1 MLDTP
6 CFEVVWRVL
15 AIHSIRQ
22 FLLHFLSRASPC
34 ANTFQLDS
42 TAVWNL
48 MREQW
53 GSPFVEGEKYQE
65 EKTCD
70 KARNDDGGDDKQNR

>member
-1 MLDTP
+1 
-6 CFEVVWRVL
+6 
-15 AIHSIRQ
+15 
-22 FLLHFLSRASPC
+22 
-34 ANTFQLDS
+34 
-42 TAVWNL
+42 

-70 KARNDDGGDDKQNR
+70 KTPIDDDGDDKRNRYPNCTKYLGLGLIECLKLTNAAEKKL